1 MLALATKAVGDHG
14 VLIRVGPLELRADAY
29 PSAMITVAALVQ
41 FLVLPFLGSWADQRG
56 SAQRWLAG
64 ACGAGSLACI
74 GLALTTDRAW
84 LAAGLLF
91 VFGSL
96 TGGVSDLVWNGLLPE
111 LAPVQVRHAVSSR
124 ATAVGYLGAGAI
136 LAIDLVLVQ
145 ARSSIGLGE
154 AMAVRICFV
163 TAAAWWV
170 GFGLPALRHLPNRH
184 LPNRHLTDRRLADV
198 RGSRPG
204 EPSAHVGR
212 RLQDDLRQLRTMP
225 QAWRFVGAYLC
236 FADATSAVLALA
248 STYVTHQLF
257 HDHTVKATPFLFEL
271 ILLVQFVAVAG
282 AVGFN
287 RLARRLGAKQA
298 LLWCLTLWCAAVV
311 FAYAVLDN
319 KTEAVVAGVAMG
331 IALGGTVALSRSLF
345 ANMIPAGRE
354 ATWFSLFEVCSQGT
368 AWIAPLLFTIVVDI
382 TGSFRQAMLSLVL
395 LFGLGLFLLW
405 RTDPDE
411 AAREALAINA
421 RESLGG

>member
-1 MLALATKAVGDHG
+1 MLALATNAVGDHG
-14 VLIRVGPLELRADAY
+14 VLIRLGPLQLRADAY

-41 FLVLPFLGSWADQRG
+41 FVVLPFLGSLADQWGHART
-56 SAQRWLAG
+56 WLAT
-64 ACGAGSLACI
+64 ACLAGSLACV
-74 GLALTTDRAW
+74 GLALTTERAW

-96 TGGVSDLVWNGLLPE
+96 TGGVSDLVWNGMLSD
-111 LAPVQVRHAVSSR
+111 LARAEHRHATSSR
-124 ATAVGYLGAGAI
+124 ATAIGYLGAGSI
-136 LAIDLVLVQ
+136 LAVDLLLVQ
-145 ARSSIGLGE
+145 ARASIGLGE

-170 GFGLPALRHLPNRH
+170 GFGLPSLQHLPQR
-184 LPNRHLTDRRLADV
+184 PPGVHLTEA
-198 RGSRPG
+198 GSRTRPDTATDTRAG
-204 EPSAHVGR
+204 IGR
-212 RLQDDLRQLRTMP
+212 RLRADLRQLRTMP

-287 RLARRLGAKQA
+287 RLARRLDAKRA
-298 LLWCLTLWCAAVV
+298 LLWCLALWCVAVV
-311 FAYAVLDN
+311 FAYAVLDT
-319 KTEAVVAGVAMG
+319 KAEAVVAGIAMG
-331 IALGGTVALSRSLF
+331 IALGGTVALARSLF

-395 LFGLGLFLLW
+395 LFGLGLVLLW
-405 RTDPDE
+405 RSDPDE
-411 AAREALAINA
+411 AAREAAAVSISA
-421 RESLGG
+421 